1 MASLRPARIIRSRRR
16 TISLEI
22 TPDAALVVRAPLRA
36 SEAWILKLVEEKRAW
51 IEKKI
56 AETQNRPSPG
66 EQRFV
71 PGEQFLFLG
80 SSCTLEVLEGSDA
93 GITLGD
99 RLYIGDRRLPE
110 CRALLVAWYAQKAAE
125 ILPARVA
132 GIAAI
137 LDYVPKKI
145 RISDA
150 RRRWASCSTTGTLS
164 FSWCLVLAPPEV
176 IDYVIVHELVHIR
189 QPDHSDRFWEKV
201 KKAMPDYEQHRQ
213 WLRENEC
220 MLAI

>member
-1 MASLRPARIIRSRRR
+1 MASLRPARIIHSRRR

-51 IEKKI
+51 IEKKM

-66 EQRFV
+66 ERRFV

-80 SSCTLEVLEGSDA
+80 NSCTLEVLEGSDA
-93 GITLGD
+93 GIMLGD

-164 FSWCLVLAPPEV
+164 FSWRLVLAPPEV
-176 IDYVIVHELVHIR
+176 IDYVIVHELVHMR

-213 WLRENEC
+213 WLRENER

>member
-1 MASLRPARIIRSRRR
+1 MASLRPARIIRSHRR

-51 IEKKI
+51 IEKKM

-66 EQRFV
+66 ERRFV

-80 SSCTLEVLEGSDA
+80 NSCTLEVLEGSDA
-93 GITLGD
+93 GIMLGD

-125 ILPARVA
+125 ILPARVPALPPFSITCQKRSGSRMPGGA
-132 GIAAI
+132 GPHA
-137 LDYVPKKI
+137 VRPGP
-145 RISDA
+145 SHFP
-150 RRRWASCSTTGTLS
+150 GVLS
-164 FSWCLVLAPPEV
+164 LPHP
-176 IDYVIVHELVHIR
+176 R
-189 QPDHSDRFWEKV
+189 
-201 KKAMPDYEQHRQ
+201 
-213 WLRENEC
+213 
-220 MLAI
+220 

>member
-1 MASLRPARIIRSRRR
+1 MASLRPARIIRSHRR

-51 IEKKI
+51 IEKKM

-66 EQRFV
+66 ERRFV
-71 PGEQFLFLG
+71 PVEQFLFLG
-80 SSCTLEVLEGSDA
+80 NSCTLEVLEGSDA
-93 GITLGD
+93 GIMLGD
-99 RLYIGDRRLPE
+99 PLYIGDRRLPE

-137 LDYVPKKI
+137 LDYVPKNPDLGCPVALGLMQNDRDPLI
-145 RISDA
+145 FL
-150 RRRWASCSTTGTLS
+150 ASCPCPTRG
-164 FSWCLVLAPPEV
+164 
-176 IDYVIVHELVHIR
+176 
-189 QPDHSDRFWEKV
+189 DR
-201 KKAMPDYEQHRQ
+201 
-213 WLRENEC
+213 LRDRP
-220 MLAI
+220 